1 MVFHGPVGA
10 RPTFGT
16 PAGEGLADGET
27 GAADGDGAWLG
38 ATLGARLG
46 GADAA
51 AAELGREDGVGEA
64 AAGQPTATITV
75 VVRKGSSQ
83 RRDPWCGPEAI
94 IGFPL
99 VGWARLVAVSEI
111 RPVRRRTCSERDPVP
126 LSPRGQQRDVTN
138 ATLTVVLPRSP
149 SKRRSPRSVGQYRLG
164 NRLRNRVAPR
174 SSDVRASSV
183 ESSDRVVAIPKRWAA
198 R

>member
-10 RPTFGT
+10 RPTVGT
-16 PAGEGLADGET
+16 PDSEGLADGET

-51 AAELGREDGVGEA
+51 AAEPGREDGVGEA
-64 AAGQPTATITV
+64 AAVQPTATITV

-99 VGWARLVAVSEI
+99 VDWARLVAVSEI
-111 RPVRRRTCSERDPVP
+111 RPVRRRMCSARDPRP
-126 LSPRGQQRDVTN
+126 LSLCGQHHDVTT
-138 ATLTVVLPRSP
+138 A
-149 SKRRSPRSVGQYRLG
+149 
-164 NRLRNRVAPR
+164 
-174 SSDVRASSV
+174 
-183 ESSDRVVAIPKRWAA
+183 
-198 R
+198 